1 MPQQLASRPN
11 INTHER
17 KCENYEILS
26 CKTSDHRR
34 LQFNAE
40 PNRHWEIKSNVTE
53 DHLQNICLTAK
64 YPWWP
69 QIANLRCM
77 YPKGWIS
84 GAFGAVQKPST
95 VTFYPGGWGN
105 HFCQFRILRRWWNV
119 GELETGGGGGIAFRD
134 WQCSSWKWIWCIEL
148 LLMES
153 PYAIGWHKLHNLRL
167 RNRCSFYCIYKPDSE
182 R

>member
-26 CKTSDHRR
+26 CKTSDHSS
-34 LQFNAE
+34 LQSNAE

-119 GELETGGGGGIAFRD
+119 GELETGGGGGNSLQRLAVL
-134 WQCSSWKWIWCIEL
+134 KLEVN
-148 LLMES
+148 LM
-153 PYAIGWHKLHNLRL
+153 YWT
-167 RNRCSFYCIYKPDSE
+167 SFNGKSI
-182 R
+182 RHWLAQTT